1 MTYDICDESDRIWI
15 KQLSICHTSIRRRIH
30 LHGNRHDKIP
40 FEKGV
45 LPNSNTN
52 QWHYAYI
59 GRLKS
64 KHFSSHWPLTFR
76 SIGPE
81 RKVKII
87 CNYNPISSSLLRR
100 FCCHTIFNHQFTYR
114 LTVLSRKWVLQ
125 ETPFYNIR
133 TPTRPRIE
141 FTFIN
146 NVYFKLL
153 TPIDLIRWNR
163 KTV

>member
-1 MTYDICDESDRIWI
+1 MVIDMTKFHLKKGSHLIQIQINGIVLIEI
-15 KQLSICHTSIRRRIH
+15 K
-30 LHGNRHDKIP
+30 
-40 FEKGV
+40 
-45 LPNSNTN
+45 
-52 QWHYAYI
+52 
-59 GRLKS
+59 LK

-153 TPIDLIRWNR
+153 TPIDLIR
-163 KTV
+163 

>member
-1 MTYDICDESDRIWI
+1 M
-15 KQLSICHTSIRRRIH
+15 
-30 LHGNRHDKIP
+30 
-40 FEKGV
+40 
-45 LPNSNTN
+45 
-52 QWHYAYI
+52 
-59 GRLKS
+59 
-64 KHFSSHWPLTFR
+64 HFSSHWPLTFR
-76 SIGPE
+76 SIGPA

-133 TPTRPRIE
+133 TPTRSCIE

-163 KTV
+163 KTGKEDQSFLKMNKECYELYHLNIKISHLLLALLLNIISIFISLFS